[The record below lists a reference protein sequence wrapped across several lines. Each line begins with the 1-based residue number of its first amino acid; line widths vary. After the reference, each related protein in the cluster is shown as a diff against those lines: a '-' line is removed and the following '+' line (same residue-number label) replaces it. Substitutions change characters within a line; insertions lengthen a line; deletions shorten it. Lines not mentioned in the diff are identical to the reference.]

1 MNLLYRVSG
10 GFTKKFFVALS
21 AVAVLA
27 ACSGKGEGVADPNN
41 GELAVESSSS
51 VENSRLSSSVK
62 EKSSSSY
69 TQGDAK
75 QSSSS
80 EKSGKSSSSTDDASS
95 SSVKSESSSS
105 VEDLQSS
112 SSSSADEM
120 ESSSSSE
127 TLATPCKT
135 ETEDNCEY
143 GELTDDRDGRTYKT
157 VKIGDQEWMAENLNF
172 DPGQGGSGENKY
184 DWSWCYLNSAENCD
198 VFGRSYTWAAAMDS
212 VKTGCGKGSTC
223 SPTLPVQGICP
234 MGWHLPR
241 SWEWGI
247 LFSTVGIRV
256 AGKMLKS
263 QTEWKNFGNGADAFG
278 FSVLPV
284 GDGSQDGF
292 SSVGYEAHF
301 WTSGENNDV
310 FAFFISLS
318 YDDVQ
323 AHVSN
328 DFKHKG
334 FSVRCLK
341 D

>member
-1 MNLLYRVSG
+1 M
-10 GFTKKFFVALS
+10 KKFFVALS

-51 VENSRLSSSVK
+51 VEKGSSNSEKAGSSS
-62 EKSSSSY
+62 
-69 TQGDAK
+69 G
-75 QSSSS
+75 S
-80 EKSGKSSSSTDDASS
+80 EYGVLS
-95 SSVKSESSSS
+95 SSVKSETSSS
-105 VEDLQSS
+105 VEDLQLS

-184 DWSWCYLNSAENCD
+184 DWSWCYFNDVKNCD
-198 VFGRSYTWAAAMDS
+198 EIGRSYTWAAAMDS

-223 SPTLPVQGICP
+223 SPTLPVQGVCP
-234 MGWHLPR
+234 MGWHLPY
-241 SWEWGI
+241 SWEWVI
-247 LFSTVGIRV
+247 LFRMVGIKV
-256 AGKMLKS
+256 ASKMLKS
-263 QTEWKNFGNGADAFG
+263 QTEWNNFGNGVDAFG
-278 FSVLPV
+278 FSALPAGV
-284 GDGSQDGF
+284 GSQDGF

-301 WTSGENNDV
+301 WTSDEDNDV
-310 FAFFISLS
+310 FAYFIYMS

-323 AHVSN
+323 AHLTN

-334 FSVRCLK
+334 FSVRCVK